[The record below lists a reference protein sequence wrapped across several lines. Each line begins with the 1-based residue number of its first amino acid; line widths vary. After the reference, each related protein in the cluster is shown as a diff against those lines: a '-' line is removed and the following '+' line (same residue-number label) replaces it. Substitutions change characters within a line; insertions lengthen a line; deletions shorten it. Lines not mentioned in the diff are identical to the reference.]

1 MVKSTFEKYNPWTY
15 FLYIIG
21 SMILSMILIHP
32 LLLIEGIVLLSAV
45 HMISDRGKTLFPYL
59 KGYLVVSMI
68 MMILNPLLNH
78 RGATIL
84 FYLNDQCIT
93 LEATLYG
100 LVMGLSIFLVLMTF
114 SLYQYGISS
123 DKLMYL
129 FCKIVPTI
137 TLVLMLTLRM
147 IPLLR
152 RRVEE
157 IGKIQLVQGGGVS
170 QGKIWDRSKNAM
182 ENLNILVTWSLEEM
196 MQTAK
201 SIRSRGYGIKK
212 KRSFYFRYRLETRD
226 IICMLLQIL
235 LIGSIIFLWQGGG
248 YTIYPRLELKLF
260 SLRTLA
266 IAAVYG
272 VYISIPLLVEGWETY
287 RWRLYK

>member
-1 MVKSTFEKYNPWTY
+1 MKSTFEKYNPWTY
-15 FLYIIG
+15 FVYIIG
-21 SMILSMILIHP
+21 NMILSMVLIHP
-32 LLLIEGIVLLSAV
+32 LLLIEGIILLMAV
-45 HMISDRGKTLFPYL
+45 HAMSDRGKTLFPYL
-59 KGYLVVSMI
+59 KGYLIISLI
-68 MMILNPLLNH
+68 MMVLNPLLSH

-100 LVMGLSIFLVLMTF
+100 LAMGLSIFLVLMTF

-129 FCKIVPTI
+129 FCKIVPMI

-147 IPLLR
+147 VPLLR

-157 IGKIQLVQGGGVS
+157 IGKVQLAQGSGLS
-170 QGKIWDRSKNAM
+170 QGKIWDRSKTAM
-182 ENLNILVTWSLEEM
+182 ENLNTLVTWSLEEM

-201 SIRSRGYGIKK
+201 SIRSRGYGIKR
-212 KRSFYFRYRLETRD
+212 KRSFYFRYRIEKRD
-226 IICMLLQIL
+226 VICMFLQIL

-248 YTIYPRLELKLF
+248 YTIYPRLQMNVF
-260 SLRTLA
+260 SIRTLM
-266 IAAVYG
+266 IAVIYG
-272 VYISIPLLVEGWETY
+272 IYISIPLLVEGWETY